1 MRELKFRYIY
11 QHEEDTI
18 FPERSLEIADV
29 NNSIWTLEQI
39 AEWEPDNYVDICLSS
54 AWKVIDINQYTGLKD
69 INWKEIYEGDIV
81 KWFYNYSVE
90 INKAVVWFR
99 IGRFE
104 IDTFRCIPLYEFL
117 LWHETKLEIIGNI
130 YENPDLITNKFNK

>member
-1 MRELKFRYIY
+1 MWEATSIDFEENEISNGGDIFSLNEVELM
-11 QHEEDTI
+11 
-18 FPERSLEIADV
+18 
-29 NNSIWTLEQI
+29 
-39 AEWEPDNYVDICLSS
+39 
-54 AWKVIDINQYTGLKD
+54 QYTGLKD

-104 IDTFRCIPLYEFL
+104 IDSFRSIPLDEFL
-117 LWHETKLEIIGNI
+117 FCNETNLEIIGNI
-130 YENPDLITNKFNK
+130 YENPELSPE

>member
-29 NNSIWTLEQI
+29 NDSIWTLDQI
-39 AEWEPDNYVDICLSS
+39 AEWEPDNYIDVCLSS

-69 INWKEIYEGDIV
+69 KNWKEIYEGDIV
-81 KWFYNYSVE
+81 EYLDASWFSQDDVWINRWIVEFDLREWINFTNRDSVE
-90 INKAVVWFR
+90 M
-99 IGRFE
+99 E
-104 IDTFRCIPLYEFL
+104 DIDFDE
-117 LWHETKLEIIGNI
+117 EVEIIGNI
-130 YENPDLITNKFNK
+130 YENPELLNN

>member
-1 MRELKFRYIY
+1 MREIKFRVYNKHTKKMYEVEWLSFRHNLLIVSAN
-11 QHEEDTI
+11 EDW
-18 FPERSLEIADV
+18 ERK
-29 NNSIWTLEQI
+29 QK
-39 AEWEPDNYVDICLSS
+39 LS
-54 AWKVIDINQYTGLKD
+54 DFELMQYSWLKD

-117 LWHETKLEIIGNI
+117 LWNETKLEIIWNI
-130 YENPDLITNKFNK
+130 YENPDLIK